1 MHKPRLVFRTGAG
14 LASVRRR
21 APFTFLSGTLKTMQ
35 VTETRSE
42 GLQRVFKVV
51 VPAADLEK
59 ALSAKIEEVRPRMKI
74 NGFRPGKVP
83 ASHVRKIYG
92 PSMLREIIDGEV
104 DAATKKALD
113 DGKLRV
119 ATQPDLQVESDMDKV
134 FAGQA
139 DLAFNLN
146 VELIPEFEP
155 VDPATLSVERL
166 VAPVADSQVDES
178 LAQIAKANRTFD
190 VKEGAAADGDALTI
204 DFLGKLDGEAFE
216 GGAAENATVTIGS
229 NQFIPG
235 FEEQLVGLKA
245 GDEKVINVTFP
256 EAYGAANLAGKAATF
271 DIKVHEVRA
280 PQETALD
287 DEFAKKLGMETL
299 DAVKDAVR
307 GRIQSEHDAQ
317 SRQRAKRALFDKL
330 EAAHDFL
337 LPPAMVE
344 QEFAQIWRQIEADKA
359 AGTIDP
365 SDASKTDD
373 ELKAEYRKIAERR
386 VKLGLVL
393 AEIGRKSNVEVTNEE
408 VSQAVMQQ
416 ARQYPGQERQVFEIY
431 QKNPQ
436 LLAQLRAPIYE
447 EKTVD
452 YILELAKVTN
462 KTVDR
467 ETLFADQ
474 DD

>member
-1 MHKPRLVFRTGAG
+1 
-14 LASVRRR
+14 
-21 APFTFLSGTLKTMQ
+21 MQ

-59 ALSAKIEEVRPRMKI
+59 ALTAKIEEVRPRMKI

-83 ASHVRKIYG
+83 ASHVRKLYG

-155 VDPATLSVERL
+155 VDPATVSVERL
-166 VAPVADSQVDES
+166 VTPVAETQVEES

-190 VKEGAAADGDALTI
+190 TKDGAAADGDALTI

-216 GGAAENATVTIGS
+216 GGAAENATVTIGAK
-229 NQFIPG
+229 QFIPG
-235 FEEQLVGLKA
+235 FEEELIGLKA

-287 DEFAKKLGMETL
+287 DEFAKKLGMDTL

-330 EAAHDFL
+330 EAAHDFP

-373 ELKAEYRKIAERR
+373 ELKSEYRKIAERR

>member
-1 MHKPRLVFRTGAG
+1 
-14 LASVRRR
+14 
-21 APFTFLSGTLKTMQ
+21 MQ

-155 VDPATLSVERL
+155 VDPATISVERL
-166 VAPVADSQVDES
+166 VAPVADAQVDDS

-190 VKEGAAADGDALTI
+190 VKDGAAGDGDALTI
-204 DFLGKLDGEAFE
+204 DFLGKLDGVAFE

-330 EAAHDFL
+330 EAAHDFP

>member
-1 MHKPRLVFRTGAG
+1 
-14 LASVRRR
+14 
-21 APFTFLSGTLKTMQ
+21 MQ
-35 VTETRSE
+35 VIETRSE

-119 ATQPDLQVESDMDKV
+119 AAQPDLQVESDMEKV

-166 VAPVADSQVDES
+166 VAPVAETQVDES

-190 VKEGAAADGDALTI
+190 VKDGAAADGDALTI

-245 GDEKVINVTFP
+245 GEEKVINVTFP

-280 PQETALD
+280 PQDTALD

-299 DAVKDAVR
+299 DAVKDALR

-330 EAAHDFL
+330 EAAHDFP

-365 SDASKTDD
+365 SDASKTED
-373 ELKAEYRKIAERR
+373 ELKGEYRKIAERR

>member
-1 MHKPRLVFRTGAG
+1 
-14 LASVRRR
+14 
-21 APFTFLSGTLKTMQ
+21 MQ
-35 VTETRSE
+35 FTETRSE
-42 GLQRVFKVV
+42 GLQRAFKIV
-51 VPAADLEK
+51 VPAAELQK
-59 ALSAKIEEVRPRMKI
+59 ALDAKIEEVRPRMKI

-83 ASHVRKIYG
+83 ASHVKKLYG
-92 PSMLREIIDGEV
+92 PSMLQEIINGEV
-104 DAATKKALD
+104 DAATKKALE

-146 VELIPEFEP
+146 VELIPDFEP

-166 VAPVADSQVDES
+166 VAPVAETQVDET
-178 LAQIAKANRTFD
+178 LGQIAKANRTFD
-190 VKEGAAADGDALTI
+190 EKDGAAEDGDALTI
-204 DFLGKLDGEAFE
+204 DFLGKIDGVAFD
-216 GGAAENATVTIGS
+216 GGAAEKASVTIGS

-235 FEEQLVGLKA
+235 FEEQLTGLKK

-256 EAYGAANLAGKAATF
+256 EAYAAEALAGKAATF
-271 DIKVHEVRA
+271 DITVHEVRA
-280 PQETALD
+280 PVETAID
-287 DEFAKKLGMETL
+287 DALAEKLGMENL
-299 DAVKDAVR
+299 EAVKTAIR
-307 GRIQSEHDAQ
+307 GRIESEHAAQ

-330 EAAHDFL
+330 EAAHDFP
-337 LPPAMVE
+337 LPAGMVD
-344 QEFAQIWRQIEADKA
+344 QEFQQIWRQIEADKA
-359 AGTIDP
+359 AGSLDP
-365 SDASKTDD
+365 SDAGKSEDQLRD
-373 ELKAEYRKIAERR
+373 EYRKIAERR

-393 AEIGRKSNVEVTNEE
+393 AEIGRRTNIEVTNEE

-416 ARQYPGQERQVFEIY
+416 ARQYPGQERQIFEIY

-436 LLAQLRAPIYE
+436 LLAQLRAPIFE

-467 ETLFADQ
+467 EELFAEAED
-474 DD
+474 